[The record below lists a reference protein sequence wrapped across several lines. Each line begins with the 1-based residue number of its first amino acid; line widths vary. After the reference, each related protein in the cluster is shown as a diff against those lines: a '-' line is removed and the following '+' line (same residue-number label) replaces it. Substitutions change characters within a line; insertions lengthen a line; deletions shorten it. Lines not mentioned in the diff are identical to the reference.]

1 MKPIKL
7 VMSAF
12 GPYAERT
19 EIDFSAL
26 GEEGLFLIAGDTG
39 AGKTM
44 IFDAIIFALYGEASG
59 GEKRRKNKG
68 FRSDY
73 VPAGAETYVELT
85 FSHNGGEWYIKRS
98 PEYQRAKLR
107 GDGMTISAAAVEMSD
122 LKTQESLYNAKAVGE
137 KVSELLGLTQ
147 EQFSQTVMIAQ
158 GDFLKILNSGSKD
171 RTALFQK
178 LFHTD
183 VYERLGNKLKDKDN
197 ECTEKRENLEMSI
210 SKSAELIDP
219 EQEFPKYHR
228 LRTFSERIADDIKTN
243 IGSVDELRGHLKDL
257 VEYERKTEKQTKNEK
272 DAIEK
277 NIDGLTEKITLS
289 KSINDDFSE
298 LEAKNNELEALRKNS
313 RTIDK
318 CREELEKARKAKDIK
333 STEKV
338 LEVTVNELGMQKA
351 RLSDVQEE
359 LKSIIQALPDA
370 ESVMKAAE
378 SRSEE
383 CQKLRS
389 QADSLKRNKHLLDEA
404 EILERQIGY
413 AKERIKKLDSQKSL
427 YADEYN
433 VLSSRYYLSQAGLL
447 ADGLE
452 EGKPCPVCGSTS
464 HPSPAQKT
472 SETVTKEELEEADKK
487 RHRSADALS
496 VAVTEHNTAE
506 ASLKEKK
513 KRLKDLGI
521 NEDETTPALEKRI
534 SEKRSQAAKY
544 EDDIKKS
551 RDSYQ
556 KLKDKE
562 TAAST
567 RKNEISAMIAKLEQS
582 RDEQTE
588 EYHKKIE
595 ECGFESEEAY
605 KASARTEEKTEE
617 LDKVI
622 KKYDTDTNALEKRI
636 QELNEKLKE
645 KQKTDISGLEE
656 EKKKLVDARKELEEK
671 MNSIAKRLPSN
682 ERALNEIKSAHEN
695 IKRNEQE
702 WTMIRQLYNCCT
714 GKSESGRPGAKITFE
729 AYVQQYYFRRVVA
742 AANKRLWG
750 LTGKQFTLRC
760 MDDARDRR
768 SQSGLD
774 LEVLDEN
781 TGSWRDVSTLSGG
794 ESFMA
799 SLALALGL
807 SDVVQAQSGQI
818 RMDAM
823 FIDEGFGTLDENSL
837 KNAVDVL
844 AGLADGKR
852 LIGVISH
859 VSELEE
865 RIEKQI
871 VVTKTPHGSEVR
883 MDV

>member
-26 GEEGLFLIAGDTG
+26 GDEGLFLIAGDTG

-44 IFDAIIFALYGEASG
+44 IFDAISFALYGEASG

-73 VPAGAETYVELT
+73 VPADAETYVELT

-107 GDGMTISAAAVEMSD
+107 GDGITISAAAVEMTD
-122 LKTQESLYNAKAVGE
+122 LKTQESLHNAKAVGE

-333 STEKV
+333 SAEKV

-351 RLSDVQEE
+351 RLRDVQEE

-383 CQKLRS
+383 CQKLRF
-389 QADSLKRNKHLLDEA
+389 QADSIERNKHLLDEA
-404 EILERQIGY
+404 EILERQIGH

-472 SETVTKEELEEADKK
+472 SETVTKEALEEADKK
-487 RHRSADALS
+487 RNRSADALS
-496 VAVTEHNTAE
+496 DAVTEHNADE

-513 KRLKDLGI
+513 KLLKDLGI
-521 NEDETTPALEKRI
+521 NEDETTMESAL
-534 SEKRSQAAKY
+534 
-544 EDDIKKS
+544 
-551 RDSYQ
+551 
-556 KLKDKE
+556 
-562 TAAST
+562 
-567 RKNEISAMIAKLEQS
+567 
-582 RDEQTE
+582 
-588 EYHKKIE
+588 
-595 ECGFESEEAY
+595 
-605 KASARTEEKTEE
+605 
-617 LDKVI
+617 
-622 KKYDTDTNALEKRI
+622 
-636 QELNEKLKE
+636 
-645 KQKTDISGLEE
+645 
-656 EKKKLVDARKELEEK
+656 
-671 MNSIAKRLPSN
+671 
-682 ERALNEIKSAHEN
+682 
-695 IKRNEQE
+695 
-702 WTMIRQLYNCCT
+702 
-714 GKSESGRPGAKITFE
+714 
-729 AYVQQYYFRRVVA
+729 
-742 AANKRLWG
+742 
-750 LTGKQFTLRC
+750 
-760 MDDARDRR
+760 
-768 SQSGLD
+768 
-774 LEVLDEN
+774 
-781 TGSWRDVSTLSGG
+781 
-794 ESFMA
+794 
-799 SLALALGL
+799 
-807 SDVVQAQSGQI
+807 
-818 RMDAM
+818 
-823 FIDEGFGTLDENSL
+823 
-837 KNAVDVL
+837 
-844 AGLADGKR
+844 
-852 LIGVISH
+852 
-859 VSELEE
+859 
-865 RIEKQI
+865 
-871 VVTKTPHGSEVR
+871 
-883 MDV
+883 